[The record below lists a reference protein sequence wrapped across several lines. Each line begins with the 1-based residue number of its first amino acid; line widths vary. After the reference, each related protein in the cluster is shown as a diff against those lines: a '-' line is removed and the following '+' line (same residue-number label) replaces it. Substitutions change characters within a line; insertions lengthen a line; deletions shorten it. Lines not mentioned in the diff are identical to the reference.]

1 VPAFDGHVMT
11 VADVR
16 SYRASVA
23 TWQRRMKQ
31 RGWRIT
37 VDGHF
42 GPRSASV
49 ARQFARNYRIPA
61 TPGTVNA
68 AVWRAAWTLPVT

>member
-1 VPAFDGHVMT
+1 MVKTERRD
-11 VADVR
+11 VAQ
-16 SYRASVA
+16 
-23 TWQRRMKQ
+23 WQAQMRK

-49 ARQFARNYRIPA
+49 AQRFAA
-61 TPGTVNA
+61 QKGLAVKTPGTVNT
-68 AVWRAAWTLPVT
+68 AVWNAAWQLPTR